1 MEDKKTIPM
10 DLLKLAKKFPDK
22 FIEKKKM
29 GNREEDYI
37 NHAVIAQ
44 RLLSVV
50 GAYNWDFDVITDDNK
65 VVAVKGTL
73 TVDVDGKTVS
83 VAGAGTPQNTSE
95 AIGEQIKK
103 MESDA
108 FKRAA
113 SKLALGLQLWA
124 QDNYFLDVQLSK
136 EYNIDMKEIG

>member
-1 MEDKKTIPM
+1 
-10 DLLKLAKKFPDK
+10 
-22 FIEKKKM
+22 
-29 GNREEDYI
+29 
-37 NHAVIAQ
+37 
-44 RLLSVV
+44 
-50 GAYNWDFDVITDDNK
+50 
-65 VVAVKGTL
+65 
-73 TVDVDGKTVS
+73 
-83 VAGAGTPQNTSE
+83 
-95 AIGEQIKK
+95 

>member
-29 GNREEDYI
+29 GSREEDYI

-95 AIGEQIKK
+95 PIGEQIKK